1 MHHTLAMIRVLPSVP
16 LRSLIAGLAL
26 WLVGAAGAH
35 AQTVRVQAFVSESTI
50 GTEEILAYNIQIE
63 NASSS
68 DVARPEAPRTEG
80 LTLLQTA
87 PSTQMSTS
95 VINGQLSQS
104 VSFEWRYRPSRE
116 GPARI
121 GETAVVV
128 KGQTYRT
135 APIAVTIIPQSQRP
149 ATARRNARTRLI
161 DPFNPPTT
169 TPDDTPPAASI
180 GKDDIFIRVI
190 PSASSVYQS
199 EQIHIEYQLYFR
211 EGMQLRQ
218 SRLADS
224 WDAEGFWREELD
236 VERRPIPQTVVE
248 KGLRYNTI
256 VLKRVAVFPTRAGTL
271 QIDPLK
277 IEAEAFVPTRS
288 SNPFDQF
295 FSFSPRSEPVVVSSP
310 PITINVEPLP
320 AGAPESFNGAVGTFH
335 IEASVDRQDVE
346 VGEPIQVELRIS
358 GTGNIATLEPPLF
371 TPPGVFEQYDPQI
384 RTAINRNGNRI
395 NGTKVLTYVLIP
407 RSNGSFQI
415 PQVEMTYFN
424 TARRQYERIQPE
436 AVTVRVTGNASTPV
450 AAMTSAMGLPV
461 DDIAGILPE
470 ASDWRPL
477 HRQPLHRNPLVYLA
491 LLLPLAGLAAL
502 HVYTARTKAL
512 AGDERLA
519 RNRSAHPLARKHLH
533 GAMTLRSRQDS
544 RGFYQEV
551 ERAVRSFIGNRLNV
565 AETGL
570 TYQQLIQAL
579 EGNGASPALRKQVLD
594 LIQECDRV
602 RFAPVPPDQAAMNT
616 ACDRA
621 SQIIVQLNSELTA

>member
-1 MHHTLAMIRVLPSVP
+1 MQHTLAMIREIPYVRLRALTAYLVL
-16 LRSLIAGLAL
+16 GLAA
-26 WLVGAAGAH
+26 AAGAH

-50 GTEEILAYNIQIE
+50 GTEEILAYSIQIE
-63 NASSS
+63 NASSQ
-68 DVARPEAPRTEG
+68 DVTRPEAPRTEG
-80 LTLLQTA
+80 LTLLQST
-87 PSTQMSTS
+87 PSSQMSTS
-95 VINGQLSQS
+95 IINGRLSQS
-104 VSFEWRYRPSRE
+104 LSFEWRYRPSRE
-116 GPARI
+116 GQARI
-121 GETAVVV
+121 EETAVVV

-135 APIAVTIIPQSQRP
+135 APITITVVPQSQRP
-149 ATARRNARTRLI
+149 ATARRNARSRMI
-161 DPFNPPTT
+161 DPFNPSTT
-169 TPDDTPPAASI
+169 ADDPLPASTI
-180 GKDDIFIRVI
+180 GKDDIFIRAI

-199 EQIHIEYQLYFR
+199 EQIHIEYQLFFR

-256 VLKRVAVFPTRAGTL
+256 VLKRVAVFPTRAGEL

-277 IEAEAFVPTRS
+277 IEAEAFVPSRS

-295 FSFSPRSEPVVVSSP
+295 FSFSPRYEPVEVSSP
-310 PITINVEPLP
+310 PIKIHVEPLP

-335 IEASVDRQDVE
+335 IEASVDRQQVE

-384 RTAINRNGNRI
+384 RTAINRNGNRV

-424 TARRQYERIQPE
+424 TSRKQYEKMQPE
-436 AVTVRVTGNASTPV
+436 AVTVRVTGNASTPA

-470 ASDWRPL
+470 ASDWRRL

-491 LLLPLAGLAAL
+491 LFLPLAGLAAL
-502 HVYTARTKAL
+502 RVYTARAKLL
-512 AGDERLA
+512 AGDERTA

-533 GAMTLRSRQDS
+533 GALTLLSRQDS

-570 TYQQLIQAL
+570 TYQQLDQAL
-579 EGNGASPALRKQVLD
+579 ESNGTTPALRKQVLG

-602 RFAPVPPDQAAMNT
+602 RFAPVPPDQSAMNT

-621 SQIIVQLNSELTA
+621 SQIIVQLDAELKG

>member
-1 MHHTLAMIRVLPSVP
+1 MIRVSPSIRFRP
-16 LRSLIAGLAL
+16 MIAGLTL
-26 WLVGAAGAH
+26 SLILGLVAGAH
-35 AQTVRVQAFVSESTI
+35 GQTVRVQAFVSESTI
-50 GTEEILAYNIQIE
+50 GTEEILAYSIQIE
-63 NASSS
+63 NASSNEVS
-68 DVARPEAPRTEG
+68 RPEAPRTEG
-80 LTLLQTA
+80 LTLLQSA

-95 VINGQLSQS
+95 IINGKLSQS

-116 GPARI
+116 GQARI
-121 GETAVVV
+121 DETAVVV
-128 KGQTYRT
+128 NGQTYRT
-135 APIAVTIIPQSQRP
+135 APISITVVPQSQRP
-149 ATARRNARTRLI
+149 VTARRNARTRLI

-169 TPDDTPPAASI
+169 TPDDAPPASTI
-180 GKDDIFIRVI
+180 GKDDIFIRAI
-190 PSASSVYQS
+190 PSASSVFLS
-199 EQIHIEYQLYFR
+199 EQIHIEYQLFFR

-248 KGLRYNTI
+248 KGLRFNTI
-256 VLKRVAVFPTRAGTL
+256 VLKRVAVFPTRTGEL

-277 IEAEAFVPTRS
+277 IEAEAFVPSRS

-295 FSFSPRSEPVVVSSP
+295 FSFSPRYEPVEVASP
-310 PITINVEPLP
+310 PITILVEPLP

-335 IEASVDRQDVE
+335 IEASVDRQNVE
-346 VGEPIQVELRIS
+346 VGEPIQVEVRIS
-358 GTGNIATLEPPLF
+358 GTGNIATLDPPVF

-384 RTAINRNGNRI
+384 ATSINRNGNRI

-407 RSNGSFQI
+407 RSNGTFQI

-424 TARRQYERIQPE
+424 TARNQYEKMQPE
-436 AVTVRVTGNASTPV
+436 PVTVRVTGNASATV
-450 AAMTSAMGLPV
+450 AATTSAIGLPV

-470 ASDWRPL
+470 ASDWKPL
-477 HRQPLHRNPLVYLA
+477 HRQPLHLNPLVYLV
-491 LLLPLAGLAAL
+491 LILPLAGIAAL
-502 HVYTARTKAL
+502 HVYAARSREL

-533 GAMTLRSRQDS
+533 GAMTLLSRHDS

-551 ERAVRSFIGNRLNV
+551 ERAVRSFVGNRLNV

-570 TYQQLIQAL
+570 TYQQLNQAM
-579 EGNGASPALRKQVLD
+579 ESNGASPALRKQVLD

-621 SQIIVQLNSELTA
+621 SQIIVWLDSELKG